1 MYFLPEWYLEDRKVK
16 KKKLLKVFI
25 SIFIIIDLILTET
38 LFVNTNKKKLLDTEI
53 NQRLIPQRRDS
64 EQINKTK
71 DKNNRTLDTFL
82 TYITSVQ
89 EKDNYESLYIDGR
102 RIELNF
108 DSTKLDYKL
117 LIKEIEMKNKFI
129 IKQIVF
135 LNSENTGNIKINME
149 LK

>member
-16 KKKLLKVFI
+16 RKKSLKVFI
-25 SIFIIIDLILTET
+25 SIFIIIDLILMEM

-53 NQRLIPQRRDS
+53 NQRLVPQKKDS
-64 EQINKTK
+64 EQMNETK
-71 DKNNRTLDTFL
+71 SKNNRTLDTFL
-82 TYITSVQ
+82 TYIASVQ
-89 EKDNYESLYIDGR
+89 ENDNYESLYIDGR

-129 IKQIVF
+129 IKQILF
-135 LNSENTGNIKINME
+135 LNSENPGNIKINME